1 MSGRTIGT
9 IGGAIVGAVLAWF
22 SGGTINPYNGA
33 MLGAAIGGAVG
44 GVLDPPKG
52 PHYVGPRLD
61 DLSQQTATY
70 GAFIPRVYSKIAVFG
85 NVFWIENNK
94 LKEVSS
100 TQTQSSKGA
109 PPEASSTTY
118 KYYATFAISLSEGL
132 DPALYGAGSELIM
145 TKVWINGK
153 LFYNR
158 YSSDAETVLTSQG
171 RETQF
176 KFYSG
181 TEDQMPEPRM
191 EADLGIEN
199 CPAYRGIAYL
209 VIYDMDV
216 GPYGNSIAGAQ
227 IKVELLANG
236 EFIWDSEVGNEFTL
250 AAGGG
255 TNLRGVAVGNYL
267 YVTDSIANRL
277 ITVDATDPD
286 AMSVLSSLA
295 CAAGPI
301 QIRIDDA
308 GFVYVLGFTGTSNLQ
323 KWSIS
328 NPVLPV
334 LVSSTGTLGGGC
346 RSFTIQGNYAYVGN
360 DGTNALLIIDTTSMS
375 IISNTAIGNNPLA
388 PVLNGDVLYIGCQ
401 EGLGTSIKIIDVSN
415 KVSPALINSTNYAI
429 TPVWDMSYKDGY
441 LFTSAGSK
449 EIIVVDVNNPATQSI
464 VFSVTGG
471 AEYHTGNII
480 SENHLFSL
488 KSNGLLYWYNISNPL
503 SPVLAGSVFVT
514 TQQADGLVKNG
525 EYYFAFSSSSGPIHR
540 TVTPTLV
547 AKVLSE
553 VSVQLSDIVEAE
565 CLRSKLLT
573 SGDLD
578 TTLLTSTVRGYK
590 VSSVGS
596 VRGAIEPLQAAWP
609 FDVIHD
615 GYKIK
620 YIPRGGANVATISYD
635 KLDARAYG
643 SEMGIKITN
652 SREMDSVLPA
662 KVSVKYLGINRAYD
676 INEQYYERIN
686 TESVNFITLDLPIVF
701 TDNEA
706 AGKAQTLTNL
716 YWMERYDLNFKL
728 PPEYLHL
735 QPSDVIT
742 INAPG
747 ASYNLRLKQ
756 INYTQDGRLEC
767 TAKYNRS
774 AIYTPSA
781 IVDET
786 PGDDETLSPPGVT
799 VYTMLDIPLLQD
811 VYNQPGFPVAMTGTK
826 KGWPGGVLAKSTDGG
841 VSYATVGA
849 VPSPGTTMGVATNT
863 LIAWTQPTIDKASV
877 LNVTLTQGSL
887 SSVTE
892 LQMLN
897 GSNYFA
903 YGAHGRWEIIAAQ
916 NCVLQLDGSYQL
928 TDFLRGRYGT
938 EIYSGTHVAND
949 SIIYLASASM
959 MFVPLNNADIGLSR
973 DYKAVNFQSTL
984 DTATAV
990 PFIYA
995 GVNLECLSP
1004 VYLNGNIHPSTN
1016 DWTLTW
1022 VRRSRTDGEWRDLVD
1037 AGLGEATES
1046 YEIEIFSN
1054 NTFTTVLRTL
1064 TATTQTSA
1072 YTSAQQVTDFGSN
1085 QATLYVRIYQLSA
1098 TVGRGYPLQS
1108 SITR

>member
-158 YSSDAETVLTSQG
+158 YSTDSETVLTSQD

-176 KFYSG
+176 KFFSG

-199 CPAYRGIAYL
+199 CPAYRGLAYL
-209 VIYDMDV
+209 VLYDLDV

-227 IKVELLANG
+227 IKVELITSG
-236 EFIWDSEVGNEFTL
+236 TFEWEFLLKAPYVFGASSSALKGVSASNYNYVVASTGNKLHAINNSNKDALVLESSVTTSIAPVDVAYYDNNLYVVCF
-250 AAGGG
+250 GG
-255 TNLRGVAVGNYL
+255 T
-267 YVTDSIANRL
+267 
-277 ITVDATDPD
+277 
-286 AMSVLSSLA
+286 SV
-295 CAAGPI
+295 
-301 QIRIDDA
+301 
-308 GFVYVLGFTGTSNLQ
+308 LQ
-323 KWSIS
+323 KWSLAS
-328 NPVLPV
+328 PGFPAF
-334 LVSSTGTLGGGC
+334 VSSVVLGGSS
-346 RSFTIQGNYAYVGN
+346 RSVTVSDGYAYVGN
-360 DGTNALLIIDTTSMS
+360 ASLNRFLIIDVGTMS
-375 IISNTAIGNNPLA
+375 IISSTSCATNPIS
-388 PVLNGDVLYIGCQ
+388 PIIFGDVLYLIGSSGTTILQ
-401 EGLGTSIKIIDVSN
+401 AWDISNKASPVLLGSYTMSSGGKTIFFKDNYIYTATSNIELIIIDVSVPSSMVLVTSISSALTSHFGSYVIEDIYFCG
-415 KVSPALINSTNYAI
+415 KSDGELFYYDVSNPAAPILLSRESVSSSTSYDLFKGTDDYFYHLSVPGASNQQIRPIYFAKELNETI
-429 TPVWDMSYKDGY
+429 TTLS
-441 LFTSAGSK
+441 
-449 EIIVVDVNNPATQSI
+449 EIISI
-464 VFSVTGG
+464 
-471 AEYHTGNII
+471 
-480 SENHLFSL
+480 
-488 KSNGLLYWYNISNPL
+488 
-503 SPVLAGSVFVT
+503 
-514 TQQADGLVKNG
+514 
-525 EYYFAFSSSSGPIHR
+525 
-540 TVTPTLV
+540 
-547 AKVLSE
+547 
-553 VSVQLSDIVEAE
+553 E

-573 SGDLD
+573 SGDID
-578 TTLLTSTVRGYK
+578 TSLLTSSVRGYK

-620 YIPRGGANVATISYD
+620 YVPRGGANVATISYD

-643 SEMGIKITN
+643 SEMGIKISTA
-652 SREMDSVLPA
+652 REMDSVLPA

-742 INAPG
+742 VNAPG

-774 AIYTPSA
+774 AIYAPSA

-799 VYTMLDIPLLQD
+799 LYTMLDIPLLQD

-863 LIAWTQPTIDKASV
+863 LSAWTQPTIDKASV
-877 LNVTLTQGSL
+877 LTVTLTQGSL

-892 LQMLN
+892 MQMLN

-938 EIYSGTHVAND
+938 EIYTGTHAVND

-1037 AGLGEATES
+1037 AGLGETTES

-1054 NTFTTVLRTL
+1054 NTYTTVLRTL
-1064 TATTQTSA
+1064 TATTQTAA